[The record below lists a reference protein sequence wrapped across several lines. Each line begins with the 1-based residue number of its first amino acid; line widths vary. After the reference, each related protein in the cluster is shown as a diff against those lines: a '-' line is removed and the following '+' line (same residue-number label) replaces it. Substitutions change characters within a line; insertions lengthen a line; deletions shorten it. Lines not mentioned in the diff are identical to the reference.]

1 MSTSLYF
8 LRRQKITPSGSCFRQ
23 LRPLRP
29 TGKNLLQ
36 QLINTITP
44 VLYYHNRGWIN
55 QGSTAPC
62 RCIFRPVYVNCISYF
77 NLAIATYTGI
87 IQRVPCSCKDP
98 AAEPSLH
105 HAVLFAA
112 LFMLIALIL
121 ILTWPSPCIQALYVA
136 VLLAATKEPSKAEP
150 SKAPSTEQSRLP
162 SAISHQPS
170 KAESTETK
178 HTGQAPSTSTQNTS
192 THQPSP
198 STSKQAPITTYGYI
212 PLFAVFGSLP
222 LFSFLS
228 FVETF
233 FGHTV

>member
-62 RCIFRPVYVNCISYF
+62 RCIFRPVYVNYISYF
-77 NLAIATYTGI
+77 NLAIAMYTGTI
-87 IQRVPCSCKDP
+87 QQRVPCSCKRAGCRAITAP
-98 AAEPSLH
+98 CRSICRPIYVNCINSSFNLAITMYTGTIRCRVAGSYKRAIKSRAIKSTKHRAEP
-105 HAVLFAA
+105 
-112 LFMLIALIL
+112 
-121 ILTWPSPCIQALYVA
+121 T
-136 VLLAATKEPSKAEP
+136 
-150 SKAPSTEQSRLP
+150 
-162 SAISHQPS
+162 AISHQPS
-170 KAESTETK
+170 AIKSRKQRPSTLAK
-178 HTGQAPSTSTQNTS
+178 HQAPSTSTQNTS
-192 THQPSP
+192 THHPSP

-212 PLFAVFGSLP
+212 PLFAVFGSVP
-222 LFSFLS
+222 LFSFRS
-228 FVETF
+228 FC
-233 FGHTV
+233 

>member
-55 QGSTAPC
+55 QGSTALC

-77 NLAIATYTGI
+77 NLAIAMYTGTI
-87 IQRVPCSCKDP
+87 QQRVPCSCKRSGCRAITAP
-98 AAEPSLH
+98 CRSICRPVYVNCINSYFYLAITMYTGTIRCRVAGSYKRAIKSRAIKSTKHRAEP
-105 HAVLFAA
+105 
-112 LFMLIALIL
+112 
-121 ILTWPSPCIQALYVA
+121 T
-136 VLLAATKEPSKAEP
+136 
-150 SKAPSTEQSRLP
+150 
-162 SAISHQPS
+162 AISHQPS

-198 STSKQAPITTYGYI
+198 STSKQATITTYGYI

-228 FVETF
+228 FC
-233 FGHTV
+233 